1 MTLIYTRQAQSFLTP
16 DDGLY
21 KRPPPHQII
30 PYMVRMSSAIRST
43 SMANRTGAIKMVQ
56 ANMNEAWAKIH
67 RALRP
72 YFYNPIGELLAQYP
86 AAPIELPNLDD
97 MPHIHA
103 SMHFCLD
110 VLEDLDRLT
119 VLIQADT
126 NATDGADTIFNCWNA
141 VYRATGRVEG
151 IERRIKSGKGF
162 KNEGV

>member
-1 MTLIYTRQAQSFLTP
+1 MTLIYTREAQSFLAP

-21 KRPPPHQII
+21 KRPPPHQLI
-30 PYMVRMSSAIRST
+30 PYMIRMSRAIRST

-56 ANMNEAWAKIH
+56 GSMNEAWAKIH
-67 RALRP
+67 RAMRP
-72 YFYNPIGELLAQYP
+72 YFYRPIDELLAKYP
-86 AAPIELPNLDD
+86 SSPIELPILDD

-103 SMHFCLD
+103 AMHFCFD

-126 NATDGADTIFNCWNA
+126 NATDGADTIFNGWNA
-141 VYRATGRVEG
+141 FYRATFRVEG
-151 IERRIKSGKGF
+151 IERRIISGKGF

>member
-1 MTLIYTRQAQSFLTP
+1 
-16 DDGLY
+16 
-21 KRPPPHQII
+21 
-30 PYMVRMSSAIRST
+30 
-43 SMANRTGAIKMVQ
+43 MANRTGAIKMVQ

-72 YFYNPIGELLAQYP
+72 YFYKPIDELLAKYP
-86 AAPIELPNLDD
+86 ASPIDLPKLDD

-126 NATDGADTIFNCWNA
+126 DAADGADTIFNCWNA